1 LLDDGLLVDAGVLVG
16 PLEFRELV
24 DVAAYFARQLPRVVF
39 ALDAHDDALG
49 INGIDDA
56 VAARQYHSTG
66 VAGGD
71 TFHAGA
77 HDRSTGA
84 EQWHCLALHVGTHEG
99 SVGVVVLQEGH
110 ERGGDRNQL
119 LGTDVDVVNFIA
131 AYQDEVAG
139 LAGVNQVGDDAALVV
154 QLDVGLRDD
163 VAVFFPR

>member
-1 LLDDGLLVDAGVLVG
+1 MAPRRFSSVVSWYPLFGVPVPTRMSQHAIALLDDGLLVDAGVLVG

-84 EQWHCLALHVGTHEG
+84 EQWH
-99 SVGVVVLQEGH
+99 
-110 ERGGDRNQL
+110 
-119 LGTDVDVVNFIA
+119 
-131 AYQDEVAG
+131 
-139 LAGVNQVGDDAALVV
+139 
-154 QLDVGLRDD
+154 
-163 VAVFFPR
+163 